1 MSAHGRADTV
11 AEEIRPAA
19 KPLSRKSR
27 IDQIS
32 TPSSRDT
39 VATESMKILHL
50 ANHCDEIGNGI
61 MNVAVDIAC
70 KQARLG
76 HRVAFA
82 SAGGSYVELLRR
94 HGVEHFCIEQ
104 PWRRPFSLMV
114 GIFALRRLMISFKP
128 DIVHAHMMTGAVL
141 AHYLGRWGD
150 YRLITTVHNE
160 WQRSAI
166 LMGVGDLVI
175 AVSDH
180 VRERMQHRGIP
191 SDKLRVVRNAT
202 LGSPRRPEIE
212 AGDRTVI
219 LDRPSV
225 VTVAGMFYRKGI
237 AELIEAFSKV
247 ASEAHPGA
255 TLYIAGDGPD
265 RKAFEALAASVP
277 CGDRIRFV
285 GFVRDPRPYLAQA
298 DVFVLASRSDPSP
311 LVIPEARE
319 AGCAIVA
326 TAVGGIPEA
335 LEQGRAGVLVP
346 PEDPESLAANI
357 CYLLSDTRERLLWQR
372 RSCENLDW
380 LRVDRAVEE
389 TLVIYRESR
398 GTATVTP
405 TSPNSKPPVTN
416 SKLPVQNSKAP
427 AQNGRLR
434 VP

>member
-1 MSAHGRADTV
+1 MSAHGYADSV

-19 KPLSRKSR
+19 KPRSR
-27 IDQIS
+27 ISRMEEILS
-32 TPSSRDT
+32 PSSRD
-39 VATESMKILHL
+39 TESMKILHL

-104 PWRRPFSLMV
+104 PWRRPIALMI
-114 GIFALRRLMISFKP
+114 GAFALRRLMISFKP

-141 AHYLGRWGD
+141 AHYLRRSAS

-166 LMGVGDLVI
+166 FMGVGDLVI
-175 AVSDH
+175 AVSDQ
-180 VRERMQHRGIP
+180 VRERMHNRGIP

-202 LGSPRRPEIE
+202 LGSPRRPAIE
-212 AGDRTVI
+212 AGHQTII

-225 VTVAGMFYRKGI
+225 VTVAGMCYRKGI
-237 AELIEAFSKV
+237 AELIQAFSKV
-247 ASEAHPGA
+247 ASEAHPNA

-285 GFVRDPRPYLAQA
+285 GFLRDPRPYLAQA

-335 LEQGRAGVLVP
+335 LEHGRAGVLVP
-346 PEDPESLAANI
+346 PEDLESLAANI
-357 CYLLSDTRERLLWQR
+357 CYLLSDPKERLLWQQ

-389 TLVIYRESR
+389 TLAIYRESR
-398 GTATVTP
+398 CCDRYPDDPRG
-405 TSPNSKPPVTN
+405 
-416 SKLPVQNSKAP
+416 
-427 AQNGRLR
+427 
-434 VP
+434 